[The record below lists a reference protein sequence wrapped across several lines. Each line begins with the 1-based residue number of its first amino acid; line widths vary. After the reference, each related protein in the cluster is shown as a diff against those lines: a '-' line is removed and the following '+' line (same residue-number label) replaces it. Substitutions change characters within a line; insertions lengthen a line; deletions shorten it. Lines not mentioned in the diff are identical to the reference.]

1 DLDELEQQHRLSTYR
16 HHHQIG
22 GGKVMLGKKR
32 SSGITLIGFLML
44 LCVVGFFGYLAM
56 RLIPMY
62 TEYMGVVKAMEQV
75 RAEPNAATMSPEQNR
90 RSLSS
95 KFDTQYV
102 SDDAIPPQ
110 AIRVIRQGSASTL
123 SVSYERRV
131 PFVYNLEFVGT
142 FEKSV
147 NLSATDGL

>member
-1 DLDELEQQHRLSTYR
+1 
-16 HHHQIG
+16 
-22 GGKVMLGKKR
+22 MLGKKR

-44 LCVVGFFGYLAM
+44 LGVVGFFGYLAM

-75 RAEPNAATMSPEQNR
+75 RTTPNVANMSPEQVR
-90 RSLSS
+90 QTLIFR
-95 KFDTQYV
+95 FDTQYV
-102 SDDAIPPQ
+102 ADDAIPPQ
-110 AIRVIRQGSASTL
+110 GIRVVRQGSAQTL
-123 SVSYERRV
+123 SVTYERRV
-131 PFVYNLEFVGT
+131 PFVYNLELVGT